1 MLAMASLQP
10 IHTLTDPPL
19 SSERRPQQAGS
30 YRGMRKC
37 PKLVGHHKIK
47 CQSQSEAACQPTC
60 LFDRTHSPVG
70 ASLLAMDV
78 NDNAGCLNERVAQ
91 TIFAGKPAPTGNPIR
106 F

>member
-1 MLAMASLQP
+1 LLAIASAQS
-10 IHTLTDPPL
+10 INVSTDPPH
-19 SSERRPQQAGS
+19 RQQAGS
-30 YRGMRKC
+30 YTRIGFTRF
-37 PKLVGHHKIK
+37 KI
-47 CQSQSEAACQPTC
+47 
-60 LFDRTHSPVG
+60 VG